1 MRKFKTSEDNRTN
14 YIYFFDDGSKCVIN
28 PNEDGVDT
36 TIIAKLHE
44 MDDATIDAERREE
57 YHCPV
62 HYENY
67 YDGSGEDANDR
78 NPYLEDTG
86 SDPLEMML
94 ASISEQEHTE
104 KLDKLKTAITGLS
117 ELQRNV
123 LSEYDKC
130 GYCSRGRCNRS
141 GCQKSSEEDFY
152 KTCKRNLKF
161 LEMRGFD
168 SSSFLVYGQRGRQKP
183 LGKESQQ

>member
-1 MRKFKTSEDNRTN
+1 
-14 YIYFFDDGSKCVIN
+14 
-28 PNEDGVDT
+28 
-36 TIIAKLHE
+36 

-117 ELQRNV
+117 ELQRNTLFKKFYQNMTNV
-123 LSEYDKC
+123 DIAAEE
-130 GYCSRGRCNRS
+130 GVTEAAVRNR
-141 GCQKSSEEDFY
+141 
-152 KTCKRNLKF
+152 LKKIF
-161 LEMRGFD
+161 TRLA
-168 SSSFLVYGQRGRQKP
+168 
-183 LGKESQQ
+183 KEI

>member
-28 PNEDGVDT
+28 PDEDGVDT

-44 MDDATIDAERREE
+44 MDDDAIDAERREE

-104 KLDKLKTAITGLS
+104 KLDRLRAALSNLS
-117 ELQRNV
+117 ELQQNTMFKKFYHNMTNVDIAAEEGVTEAAVRN
-123 LSEYDKC
+123 
-130 GYCSRGRCNRS
+130 R
-141 GCQKSSEEDFY
+141 
-152 KTCKRNLKF
+152 LKKIF
-161 LEMRGFD
+161 TRLA
-168 SSSFLVYGQRGRQKP
+168 
-183 LGKESQQ
+183 KEI

>member
-78 NPYLEDTG
+78 NPYLEYTG
-86 SDPLEMML
+86 SEPLEMML

-117 ELQRNV
+117 ELQRNTLFKKFYQNMTNV
-123 LSEYDKC
+123 DIAAEE
-130 GYCSRGRCNRS
+130 GVTEAAVRNR
-141 GCQKSSEEDFY
+141 
-152 KTCKRNLKF
+152 LKKIF
-161 LEMRGFD
+161 TRLA
-168 SSSFLVYGQRGRQKP
+168 
-183 LGKESQQ
+183 KEI